1 MQRGPCIPLDGIY
14 RLPVPMLRGVHP
26 SLVHQLI
33 PYGGGWGWANLGL
46 VQQAGS
52 RLLTCF
58 DRAAWIWF
66 VALWQPASHT
76 QLSTPTAQCST
87 VPTHRYDYHFIIRFG
102 SGDLDGVER
111 LGESTEF
118 ATQPSVPILDLTQ
131 QLILLITDG
140 NLPTRHASQLG
151 ESAIA
156 ALLCT
161 LPSADPEST
170 SNSIIS

>member
-66 VALWQPASHT
+66 VALCNNRSTLGSQPATHNCQHPQHSA
-76 QLSTPTAQCST
+76 AQ
-87 VPTHRYDYHFIIRFG
+87 Y
-102 SGDLDGVER
+102 R
-111 LGESTEF
+111 LTGMT
-118 ATQPSVPILDLTQ
+118 
-131 QLILLITDG
+131 IT
-140 NLPTRHASQLG
+140 S
-151 ESAIA
+151 
-156 ALLCT
+156 
-161 LPSADPEST
+161 
-170 SNSIIS
+170 